1 MVAKTFSRWLYGRE
15 DVMRRTPLSGGW
27 GSGKLGD
34 ITMDPAIAQDLKLVP
49 PKVYVECKN
58 YADLLQHSFF
68 RWQCS
73 GEAGQIGGWITDT
86 AMKAKGMPWFLV
98 MRGNNTDAWVLT
110 PEDYDIRFDGI
121 DVKYKGLTYSMAPL
135 VSLGAAFDAIKSRI
149 LS

>member
-1 MVAKTFSRWLYGRE
+1 MYGN
-15 DVMRRTPLSGGW
+15 DKVMRRTPLSGGW

-34 ITMDPAIAQDLKLVP
+34 ITMDPALAQDLKLVP

-73 GEAGQIGGWITDT
+73 GDAGLIGGWIADT

-98 MRGNNTDAWVLT
+98 MKGNGTDAWILT
-110 PEDYDIRFDGI
+110 PEIPTPLFDSIRI
-121 DVKYKGLTYSMAPL
+121 DHKGKHYWMVPL
-135 VSLGAAFDAIKSRI
+135 VSLQSAFDHIKTKLI
-149 LS
+149 G

>member
-1 MVAKTFSRWLYGRE
+1 
-15 DVMRRTPLSGGW
+15 MRRTPLSGGW

-34 ITMDPAIAQDLKLVP
+34 ITMDPALAQDLKLVP

-73 GEAGQIGGWITDT
+73 GDAGLIGGWIADT

-98 MRGNNTDAWVLT
+98 MKGNGTDAWILT
-110 PEDYDIRFDGI
+110 PETPN
-121 DVKYKGLTYSMAPL
+121 KYYQRISVWHKGQIYNMAPL
-135 VSLGAAFDAIKSRI
+135 VSLASAFDEIKFKI
-149 LS
+149 LG